1 MSDTAIDSKKSGRS
15 PLSDSTAATH
25 LYFNV
30 FERVIHVACSSERG
44 AFLLNSVYAE
54 FRHHEHSAD
63 LAFAL
68 SENASGIFHLT
79 TPDGETI
86 VADGEADLI
95 YFFEKEL
102 TIALEKQRS
111 DLFFIHGAV
120 LHRHGKTIGLIAPS
134 GSGKS
139 TTAWALLHH
148 GFAYLSDELIPV
160 DLETMQVVPYPH
172 ALCVKKDP
180 PAPYILPEGTLRL
193 GWTIQVPTRALPAP
207 VHKTPV
213 QLTHLLFV
221 RYDPTASAP
230 RLTPVPTGQ
239 AALHIYTNG
248 LNQLA
253 HQNGGL
259 PAAARIAERT
269 QASNLVTADL
279 EASAKFVIEQL
290 DAI

>member
-1 MSDTAIDSKKSGRS
+1 MSDMAIDSKTSSRS
-15 PLSDSTAATH
+15 PFSTTRPAST
-25 LYFNV
+25 LF
-30 FERVIHVACSSERG
+30 FKLFDRVIRVDCASERA

-54 FRHHEHSAD
+54 FRCSEQNAH
-63 LAFAL
+63 L
-68 SENASGIFHLT
+68 SFGVSEPQQGLFKLSPPNEDAV
-79 TPDGETI
+79 
-86 VADGEADLI
+86 VAEDEADFI
-95 YFFEKEL
+95 FYFEKEL
-102 TIALEKQRS
+102 TLALEKARA

-120 LHRHGKTIGLIAPS
+120 LHRNGKTIGLIAPS
-134 GSGKS
+134 GNGKS

-148 GFAYLSDELIPV
+148 GFDYLSDELIPV
-160 DLETMQVVPYPH
+160 ELETMTVMPYPH

-180 PAPYILPEGTLRL
+180 PAPYSLPDGALRL
-193 GWTIQVPTRALPAP
+193 GWTIQVPTRTLPAP

-221 RYDPTASAP
+221 RYDPAASAP
-230 RLTPVPTGQ
+230 SLTPVPTGQ

-269 QASNLVTADL
+269 QAFNLVTADL

>member
-1 MSDTAIDSKKSGRS
+1 MSDMAIGSKISSRS
-15 PLSDSTAATH
+15 PFSTPLCDST
-25 LYFNV
+25 LFFKLFDRIV
-30 FERVIHVACSSERG
+30 RVDCASERA
-44 AFLLNSVYAE
+44 AFLLGSVYAE
-54 FRHHEHSAD
+54 FRCDPQDAHLS
-63 LAFAL
+63 FAVTQPQEGL
-68 SENASGIFHLT
+68 FKLT
-79 TPDGETI
+79 PPNEDAI
-86 VADGEADLI
+86 VAEDEADFVF
-95 YFFEKEL
+95 YFEKEL
-102 TIALEKQRS
+102 TLALEKQRA

-120 LHRHGKTIGLIAPS
+120 LHRNGKTVGLIAPS

-160 DLETMQVVPYPH
+160 DLETMQVMPYPH

-180 PAPYILPEGTLRL
+180 PAPYGLPDGALRL
-193 GWTIQVPTRALPAP
+193 GWTIQVPTHVLPAP

-213 QLTHLLFV
+213 QLSHLLFV

-230 RLTPVPTGQ
+230 SLTPVPMGQ
-239 AALHIYTNG
+239 TALHIYTNG

-269 QASNLVTADL
+269 QAFNLITADL
-279 EASAKFVIEQL
+279 ETSAKFVVEQL